1 MTLSI
6 ELTTG
11 PLSAEIAP
19 YLAIADDASCDTIV
33 GILNRKDISVHSKI
47 DWATFSQWLVGTS
60 VRADIEDWKVN
71 ANRSVRALAFSISD
85 GIIRGTG
92 AIDFSL
98 AENITMASGLVALG
112 LLSQNNADSLL
123 ALSNINISRAQQA
136 LGADVSLY
144 DVKVTIFNDDGTRKI

>member
-1 MTLSI
+1 MTLST

-19 YLAIADDASCDTIV
+19 YLAIADDAACDAIV

-47 DWATFSQWLVGTS
+47 DWSTFSQWLVTTG
-60 VRADIEDWKVN
+60 VRADIEDWKTN

-98 AENITMASGLVALG
+98 AENVTMASGLVAMG
-112 LLSQNNADSLL
+112 LLSQTNANSLL
-123 ALSNINISRAQQA
+123 ALSNIMISIAQQA
-136 LGADVSLY
+136 LGADV
-144 DVKVTIFNDDGTRKI
+144 IFNDVKIAIFNSDGTRKL